1 MTKEKTEKTVYELLG
16 ESLSIVR
23 DTFSREDLTDREI
36 DTLLSEAKSLVGEAN
51 RIKYYAQQRKHMNQ
65 LGLVPNTVLYEC
77 DFRYVVED
85 TTYTCLTIDES
96 GNLFGQP
103 LKGESIGRGVGMVPV
118 FLGHISMIEHS
129 IKRNKAEI
137 IIR

>member
-1 MTKEKTEKTVYELLG
+1 MTKEKTVYELLG
-16 ESLSIVR
+16 ESLNMVR
-23 DTFSREDLTDREI
+23 DTFAREDLTDKEI
-36 DTLLSEAKSLVGEAN
+36 DTLLAEAKNLVGEAN
-51 RIKYYAQQRKHMNQ
+51 RIRYYAQQRKYMNQ
-65 LGLVPNTVLYEC
+65 LGLAPNTSLYEC
-77 DFRYVVED
+77 DFRYAVED

-103 LKGESIGRGVGMVPV
+103 LKTGSMGRGVGMVPM

-129 IKRNKAEI
+129 IKRSKAEI